1 MDNTF
6 CIERV
11 HDAEL
16 LRVAN
21 TTDSGAGSKFLV
33 DSTMNTRWYPGG
45 QARNKVDNP
54 HEGSNYYVKS
64 GKSDLRVPE
73 AGQ

>member
-33 DSTMNTRWYPGG
+33 DSLMGARWYPEA
-45 QARNKVDNP
+45 QARNKVNKP
-54 HEGSNYYVKS
+54 HEGSNYYVNS